1 MWSYLISCLRL
12 NNREIEFSSLYSSS
26 CSMTMVLW
34 EKEESEWHSD
44 PEWQSGCTWLSRRLL
59 FLMLLVLAWAEQT

>member
-1 MWSYLISCLRL
+1 
-12 NNREIEFSSLYSSS
+12 
-26 CSMTMVLW
+26 MTMVLW